1 MSSQNPTM
9 KLLFLLSLS
18 CWYSSSAEWVCPLA
32 DPITLDSDGLVT
44 LEQVANKAEG
54 TFTMRLTYSGG
65 QSWVGIGIN
74 REGSSDMEPTAAVI
88 GRILDGAP
96 DVSKYDLISSSKD
109 GSGVIPMGLQNLK
122 DVKFE
127 QTDTTSVLTFTQQ
140 LSDETVTVTDDSVWI
155 YAVGLPDN
163 QWAGKHLIHG
173 AFYLRGMDE
182 LCTEVATGPTSAPAP
197 TDGTGVAQPTEAVS
211 VQPQATGDVADE
223 ESDEYEAD
231 DEESEDAQDSNPS
244 NPSGST
250 SSQQS
255 GIVQVASTEDET
267 RPLWVA
273 HGVLMALAWGVCAP
287 LAIGAVLLRNVSFL
301 SNKGY
306 WFKIH
311 FYLNICNIL
320 FTAVGFALAVVAIQ
334 KQGDEHFKEG
344 THTKAGLAIF
354 VVALF
359 QFALAFLRPDPP
371 KAPSRNIKS
380 IDNPA
385 DTDSNN
391 STPYDSTPSSGIEH
405 AVNVLPPSFTGDRG
419 ESEEIELGRNLDVAA
434 DGSEQDV
441 PTKSGIR
448 LAWEISH
455 RFTGIALIGLAWYNC
470 TSGIQLQVENYGEQD
485 DQMAAFWGVTAG
497 ISGFI
502 FFLAYVVR
510 V

>member
-1 MSSQNPTM
+1 M
-9 KLLFLLSLS
+9 KSLFLLSALS
-18 CWYSSSAEWVCPLA
+18 FWYASAEWVCPLA

-74 REGSSDMEPTAAVI
+74 REGSSNMEPTAAVI

-163 QWAGKHLIHG
+163 QWAGKHVIQG

-211 VQPQATGDVADE
+211 VQPQATGAVADE

-231 DEESEDAQDSNPS
+231 DEESEDTQDPNPS

-320 FTAVGFALAVVAIQ
+320 FTAAGFALAVVAIQ
-334 KQGDEHFKEG
+334 KQGDEHFKEE

-371 KAPSRNIKS
+371 KAPTRNIKS

-391 STPYDSTPSSGIEH
+391 STPYNSTPFSAPQASGIAH
-405 AVNVLPPSFTGDRG
+405 AVNVLPPSFICDRG
-419 ESEEIELGRNLDVAA
+419 ESDEIELGRNSDAAA

>member
-1 MSSQNPTM
+1 M
-9 KLLFLLSLS
+9 KSLFLLSALS
-18 CWYSSSAEWVCPLA
+18 FWYASAEWVCPLA

-74 REGSSDMEPTAAVI
+74 REGSSNMEPTAAVI

-109 GSGVIPMGLQNLK
+109 GSGVIPMDLQNLK

-197 TDGTGVAQPTEAVS
+197 TDGTDT
-211 VQPQATGDVADE
+211 
-223 ESDEYEAD
+223 
-231 DEESEDAQDSNPS
+231 QDS

-250 SSQQS
+250 SSEQS

-311 FYLNICNIL
+311 FYLNICNVL
-320 FTAVGFALAVVAIQ
+320 FTAAGFALAVVAIQ
-334 KQGDEHFKEG
+334 KQGDEHFKGER
-344 THTKAGLAIF
+344 HTKAGLAIF

-371 KAPSRNIKS
+371 KAPTQNIKS

-391 STPYDSTPSSGIEH
+391 STPYNSTPFSTPQASGIAH
-405 AVNVLPPSFTGDRG
+405 AVNVLPPSFICDRG
-419 ESEEIELGRNLDVAA
+419 ESDEIELGRNSDAAA

-470 TSGIQLQVENYGEQD
+470 TSGIQLQVESYGEQD

-502 FFLAYVVR
+502 FFLAYIVR